1 MKEIFV
7 VLRTKK
13 FYAEKAFKVS
23 MEGLNEAVNFAKT
36 IKDLEILED
45 PVPVHPEVHLY
56 VGFRDDMYEGTVSL
70 DEFLEQEKGDP
81 V

>member
-13 FYAEKAFKVS
+13 FYAEKVFKVS
-23 MEGLNEAVNFAKT
+23 MSGLSEAVEFAKA
-36 IKDLEILED
+36 IKSIEIFED
-45 PVPVHPEVHLY
+45 TVVHPEVHLY
-56 VGFRDDMYEGTVSL
+56 VGYRDDMYEGTVSL